1 MLGVRVSCAFGHRGV
16 LVNEEEFKE
25 SPLLT
30 VRVATVAGIVVIA
43 VEGEIDVDTAD
54 EVLDAVRHAF
64 VSAGPA
70 LIADLTEVSF
80 FGSTGIS
87 TLISA
92 HEHAEE
98 LGKKL
103 HVVAPQRAVRRPLQV
118 TGVADVLALHDSV
131 EEALSALKP
140 VPSE

>member
-1 MLGVRVSCAFGHRGV
+1 M
-16 LVNEEEFKE
+16 NEELFKE

-30 VRVATVAGIVVIA
+30 VRAADVAGVAVIA

-54 EVLDAVRHAF
+54 EVLDAVRLGF
-64 VSAGPA
+64 TSGGPA
-70 LIADLTEVSF
+70 LVADLTLVSF

-92 HEHAEE
+92 HELAEE
-98 LGKKL
+98 NGKKL

-118 TGVADVLALHDSV
+118 TGVADVLALYDSV
-131 EEALSALKP
+131 EDALSALKP
-140 VPSE
+140 VPTE

>member
-1 MLGVRVSCAFGHRGV
+1 M
-16 LVNEEEFKE
+16 NEEQFKE

-30 VRVATVAGIVVIA
+30 VRAAEVAGLVVIA

-54 EVLDAVRHAF
+54 DVLDAVRLGF

-70 LIADLTEVSF
+70 LIADLTLVSF

-92 HEHAEE
+92 HELAEE
-98 LGKKL
+98 NGKKL
-103 HVVAPQRAVRRPLQV
+103 HIVAPQRAVRRPLQV
-118 TGVADVLALHDSV
+118 TGVADVLSLYDSV
-131 EEALSALKP
+131 EEAVSALKP

>member
-1 MLGVRVSCAFGHRGV
+1 MRFGHRGV
-16 LVNEEEFKE
+16 LVNEEQFKE

-30 VRVATVAGIVVIA
+30 VRAAEVAGLVVIA

-54 EVLDAVRHAF
+54 DVLDAVRLGF

-70 LIADLTEVSF
+70 LIADLTLVSF

-92 HEHAEE
+92 HELAEE
-98 LGKKL
+98 NGKKL
-103 HVVAPQRAVRRPLQV
+103 HIVAPQRAVRRPLQV
-118 TGVADVLALHDSV
+118 TGVADVLSLYDSV
-131 EEALSALKP
+131 EEAVSALKP

>member
-1 MLGVRVSCAFGHRGV
+1 MRFGHRGV
-16 LVNEEEFKE
+16 LVNEEQFKE

-30 VRVATVAGIVVIA
+30 VRAAEVAGLMVVA

-54 EVLDAVRHAF
+54 DVLDAVRLGF

-70 LIADLTEVSF
+70 LIADLTLVSF

-92 HEHAEE
+92 HELAEE
-98 LGKKL
+98 NGKKL

-118 TGVADVLALHDSV
+118 TGVADVLSLYDSV
-131 EEALSALKP
+131 EEAVSALKP

>member
-1 MLGVRVSCAFGHRGV
+1 M
-16 LVNEEEFKE
+16 NEELFKE

-30 VRVATVAGIVVIA
+30 VRAVDVAGVVVIA

-54 EVLDAVRHAF
+54 EVLDAVRLGF
-64 VSAGPA
+64 TSEGPA
-70 LIADLTEVSF
+70 LVADLSLVSF

-92 HEHAEE
+92 HELAEE
-98 LGKKL
+98 HGKKL

-118 TGVADVLALHDSV
+118 TGVADVLALYDSV
-131 EEALSALKP
+131 DDVLAALKP
-140 VPSE
+140 VPTE

>member
-1 MLGVRVSCAFGHRGV
+1 VRFGHRGV
-16 LVNEEEFKE
+16 LVNEEQFEE

-30 VRVATVAGIVVIA
+30 VRATEVAGVVVVE

-54 EVLDAVRHAF
+54 VVLDAVRLGLA
-64 VSAGPA
+64 SSGPA
-70 LIADLTEVSF
+70 LVADLTLVSF

-92 HEHAEE
+92 HEIADEH
-98 LGKKL
+98 GKKL

-118 TGVADVLALHDSV
+118 TGVADVLSLYDSV
-131 EEALSALKP
+131 DDVLSALKP

>member
-1 MLGVRVSCAFGHRGV
+1 M
-16 LVNEEEFKE
+16 NEEQFKE

-30 VRVATVAGIVVIA
+30 VRATEVAGVVVIA

-54 EVLDAVRHAF
+54 EVLDAVRLGF
-64 VSAGPA
+64 GSAGPA
-70 LIADLTEVSF
+70 LVADLTQVSF

-92 HEHAEE
+92 HELADEQ
-98 LGKKL
+98 GKKL
-103 HVVAPQRAVRRPLQV
+103 HIVAPQRAVKRPLQV
-118 TGVADVLALHDSV
+118 TGVADVLALYDTV
-131 EEALSALKP
+131 DEALSALKP

>member
-1 MLGVRVSCAFGHRGV
+1 MRFGHRGV
-16 LVNEEEFKE
+16 LVNEEQCEE

-30 VRVATVAGIVVIA
+30 VRATEVVGAVVVA

-54 EVLDAVRHAF
+54 LVLDAVRLALTTT
-64 VSAGPA
+64 GPA
-70 LIADLTEVSF
+70 LIADLALVTF

-92 HEHAEE
+92 HEIADEH
-98 LGKKL
+98 GRKL

-118 TGVADVLALHDSV
+118 TGVADVLPLYDSV
-131 EEALSALKP
+131 DEVLAALKP